1 MSYEEYNDLFV
12 KAQKNKDAP
21 FVCFSLDLVNSRN
34 LSNKQAFKQQQA
46 MIQTMK
52 DIVEYIKMYEIKTNT
67 KILLN
72 DKNVKINKNV
82 IGGSKDV
89 TYYNNPCILSGDF
102 YAFYVYN
109 NTISQNDFI
118 NLFLHFAKA
127 NNINYDYHFQSAKFE
142 TTDYICGN
150 EKYYLGY
157 CVGYLQHNKK
167 GKIISVSN
175 QLEQDLEKQ

>member
-12 KAQKNKDAP
+12 KAQKNKKAP
-21 FVCFSLDLVNSRN
+21 FVCFSLDLVNSKS
-34 LSNKQAFKQQQA
+34 LSDKQALKQQQD

-52 DIVEYIKMYEIKTNT
+52 DMVEYIKLCELKTNT

-72 DKNVKINKNV
+72 NQNVKINKNIV
-82 IGGSKDV
+82 GGNSV
-89 TYYNNPCILSGDF
+89 AYYNNPCILSGDF

-109 NTISQNDFI
+109 NTILQKDFI

-127 NNINYDYHFQSAKFE
+127 NNISYDYHFQSAKFE
-142 TTDYICGN
+142 TTEYRCGN
-150 EKYYLGY
+150 QKYYLGY
-157 CVGYLQHNKK
+157 CVGYLQHNKN

-175 QLEQDLEKQ
+175 QFEQDLEK